1 MLTFAAN
8 IFITMKPYPGNN
20 IARKENGTS
29 ISHVVFGQETNCP
42 TDSLC
47 ALDKAQYRER
57 RYNYDL

>member
-1 MLTFAAN
+1 
-8 IFITMKPYPGNN
+8 MKPYPGNN
-20 IARKENGTS
+20 IARKENGPG
-29 ISHVVFGQETNCP
+29 ISHVMFGQESNYP